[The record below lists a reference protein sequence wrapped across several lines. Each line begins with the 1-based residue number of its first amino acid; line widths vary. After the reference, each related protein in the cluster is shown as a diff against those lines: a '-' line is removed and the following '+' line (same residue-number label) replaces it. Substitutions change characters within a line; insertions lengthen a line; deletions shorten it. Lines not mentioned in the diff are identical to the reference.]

1 MTLPTIIDCDPGH
14 DDAMAILLGARTLDL
29 KGITTVHGNVPL
41 SLTTLNA
48 RKVVELAGLTDI
60 PIAAGMD
67 RPLVREAVHAPEVH
81 GQTGLDGP
89 ELPDPQVGVVDEHAV
104 EFINR
109 VAQEVDGSASNGLHL
124 VPVGPL
130 TNVAA
135 ALRRYPQLA
144 RRIWQISLMGGS
156 LTFGN
161 STPAAEFNIWADPDA
176 AHVVFTSGIPIK
188 MVGLNVTRRVEA
200 TPERRQQIRQLGNHT
215 AEVVAQL
222 LDFYSERLR
231 KLFGLPGGSMHDPLA
246 VAALIAPDVL
256 RFEPMHVVVELRGEH
271 TYGMTLCDYRHHDPS
286 NVENSGGGI
295 VRGEAPNAEVAVAV
309 DNDRFW
315 DLFLDVLATY
325 P

>member
-1 MTLPTIIDCDPGH
+1 MTLPAIIDCDPGH
-14 DDAMAILLGARTLDL
+14 DDAMAILLGARTLDV

-48 RKVVELAGLTDI
+48 RKVVELAELTDI

-67 RPLVREAVHAPEVH
+67 RPLVRQAVHAPEVH
-81 GQTGLDGP
+81 GETGLDGP
-89 ELPDPQVGVVDEHAV
+89 DLPDPEVATVDEHAV

-109 VAQEVDGSASNGLHL
+109 VAHDVDDLHL
-124 VPVGPL
+124 LPVGPL

-135 ALRRYPQLA
+135 ALRRYPQLSEHIA
-144 RRIWQISLMGGS
+144 QISLMGGS

-188 MVGLNVTRRVEA
+188 MVGLNVTRQVGATAHWREQVRRV
-200 TPERRQQIRQLGNHT
+200 GNRT
-215 AEVVAQL
+215 ADVVAQL
-222 LDFYSERLR
+222 LDFYSERLQ

-246 VAALIAPDVL
+246 VAALVAPDVL
-256 RFEPMHVVVELRGEH
+256 RFEPMHVAVELRGEH
-271 TYGMTLCDYRHHDPS
+271 TYGMTLCDYRHHDPA
-286 NVENSGGGI
+286 NVEDSGGGI
-295 VRGEAPNAEVAVAV
+295 LRGEAPNAEVAVGV
-309 DNDRFW
+309 DEERFW
-315 DLFLDVLATY
+315 ELFLDTLATY